1 MTAYHQLETRF
12 RRIGAIEGAIS
23 MLHWDAAAM
32 MPAGGAAARAEQ
44 LASLRLIA
52 HQHLTTPDIG
62 DLLADAEDECD
73 ELDEWQRANLREMRR
88 RRVHAAALPDTLV
101 EAESRACSE
110 CEAVWRDARA
120 QNDFAAV
127 LPLLERVRC
136 LEREIAATKA
146 EHLGSSPYEALLDQY
161 EPGGSVATI
170 DRLFSEIAG
179 FLPDLLEAALS
190 RQAALPP
197 PPVSSGPFP
206 IELQRRVG
214 MQLMERIGFDFR
226 HGRLDVSAHPFCGG
240 TPDDVRITTRYDES
254 DFARALM
261 GVLHETGHALY
272 QRGLPDAWRLQP
284 VGRARGMAVH
294 ESQSL
299 LLEMQVCRSRAF
311 LTFAAPILREAFAGD
326 GPGWDADALFRRQ
339 IRVHRGLI
347 RVDADEVTYPAHVIL
362 RYRLERAMLAGDLVP
377 ADLPGAWADGLCQL
391 LGIVPSSDR
400 EGCLQDIH
408 WYDGVWGYFPT
419 YTLGALIAAQLF
431 EAAREAIP
439 DVLEAI
445 AQGEFAPLLGW
456 LREQVHSK
464 GSLLSTAEMLESVTG
479 RPLGTASFERHL
491 LDRYLN

>member
-110 CEAVWRDARA
+110 CEAVWRTARA

-127 LPLLERVRC
+127 LPLLERVLR
-136 LEREIAATKA
+136 LEREVAAIKG
-146 EHLGSSPYEALLDQY
+146 EQLGRSPYEALLDQY
-161 EPGGSVATI
+161 EPNGSVTTI
-170 DRLFSEIAG
+170 DRLFGELAA
-179 FLPDLLEAALS
+179 FLPDLLEAVLS

-197 PPVSSGPFP
+197 TSTPSGPYP
-206 IELQRRVG
+206 VELQRRVG
-214 MQLMERIGFDFR
+214 MRLMERIGFDFR
-226 HGRLDVSAHPFCGG
+226 HGRLDVSAHPLCGG
-240 TPDDVRITTRYDES
+240 TPEDVRITTRHDES

-272 QRGLPDAWRLQP
+272 QRGLPTAWRLQP

-311 LTFAAPILREAFAGD
+311 LTFAAPILREVFACD
-326 GPGWDADALFRRQ
+326 GPGGTPKHP
-339 IRVHRGLI
+339 I
-347 RVDADEVTYPAHVIL
+347 
-362 RYRLERAMLAGDLVP
+362 
-377 ADLPGAWADGLCQL
+377 GAR
-391 LGIVPSSDR
+391 SMS
-400 EGCLQDIH
+400 
-408 WYDGVWGYFPT
+408 
-419 YTLGALIAAQLF
+419 GAA
-431 EAAREAIP
+431 
-439 DVLEAI
+439 
-445 AQGEFAPLLGW
+445 
-456 LREQVHSK
+456 
-464 GSLLSTAEMLESVTG
+464 
-479 RPLGTASFERHL
+479 
-491 LDRYLN
+491 

>member
-1 MTAYHQLETRF
+1 MTAYSQLETRF
-12 RRIGAIEGAIS
+12 RRLGAIEGAIS

-32 MPAGGAAARAEQ
+32 MPTGGAAARAEQ
-44 LASLRLIA
+44 LAALRGVA
-52 HQHLTTPDIG
+52 HQQLTTPEIG
-62 DLLADAEDECD
+62 DLLAEAESESRT
-73 ELDEWQRANLREMRR
+73 LDEWQCANLREMRR
-88 RRVHAAALPDTLV
+88 RRRHATALSGALV

-110 CEAVWRDARA
+110 CEAVWRNARL
-120 QNDFAAV
+120 QNDFGAV
-127 LPLLERVRC
+127 LPFLERVLR

-146 EHLGSSPYEALLDQY
+146 EHLGTSPYEALLDQY
-161 EPGGSVATI
+161 EPDGSVATI
-170 DRLFSEIAG
+170 NRLFDELAR
-179 FLPDLLEAALS
+179 FLPNLLEAVLT

-197 PPVSSGPFP
+197 TPTLFGPFP
-206 IELQRRVG
+206 VELQRRVG
-214 MQLMERIGFDFR
+214 TKLMERIGFDFG

-240 TPDDVRITTRYDES
+240 VPDDVRITTRYDES

-272 QRGLPDAWRLQP
+272 QRGLPEEWRLQP

-299 LLEMQVCRSRAF
+299 FLEMQVCRSRAF
-311 LTFAAPILREAFAGD
+311 LTFAAPILRQTFAGD
-326 GPGWDADALFRRQ
+326 GPSWDPDAFHRRQ
-339 IRVHRGLI
+339 ILVQRSLI

-362 RYRLERAMLAGDLVP
+362 RYRLEQAMIAGDLVP
-377 ADLPGAWADGLCQL
+377 ANLPGAWAEGLRQL
-391 LGIVPSSDR
+391 LGITPTNDR

-431 EAAREAIP
+431 EAARESIP

-445 AQGEFAPLLGW
+445 AQGEFAPLLSW
-456 LREQVHSK
+456 LRDRIHSK
-464 GSLLSTAEMLESVTG
+464 GSLLSTAELVENATG

-491 LDRYLN
+491 HDRYLD

>member
-1 MTAYHQLETRF
+1 MTAYPQLEALF

-23 MLHWDAAAM
+23 MLHWDAAVM

-44 LASLRLIA
+44 LATLRVLS
-52 HQHLTTPDIG
+52 HQHLTAPEIG
-62 DLLADAEDECD
+62 DLLAETESESDA
-73 ELDEWQRANLREMRR
+73 LDEWQRANLREMRR

-101 EAESRACSE
+101 AAESRACSE
-110 CEAVWRDARA
+110 CEAVWRNARA

-127 LPLLERVRC
+127 LPLLERVLR
-136 LEREIAATKA
+136 LEREIAAIKA
-146 EHLGSSPYEALLDQY
+146 EHLGRSPYEALLDQY

-170 DRLFSEIAG
+170 DRLFDELMR
-179 FLPDLLEAALS
+179 FLPDLLEAVLT
-190 RQAALPP
+190 RQAAFPP
-197 PPVSSGPFP
+197 PPAPSGPFP
-206 IELQRRVG
+206 VELQRRVG
-214 MQLMERIGFDFR
+214 MQLMEHIGFDFTR
-226 HGRLDVSAHPFCGG
+226 GRLDVSAHPFCGG
-240 TPDDVRITTRYDES
+240 TPDDVRITTRYDEN

-272 QRGLPDAWRLQP
+272 QRGLPAEWRLQP

-299 LLEMQVCRSRAF
+299 LLEMQVCRSPAF
-311 LTFAAPILREAFAGD
+311 LTFAAPILRGAFAGD
-326 GPGWDADALFRRQ
+326 GPGWDADALYRRQ
-339 IRVHRGLI
+339 IRVQRSLI
-347 RVDADEVTYPAHVIL
+347 RVDADEVTYPPHVIL
-362 RYRLERAMLAGDLVP
+362 RYRLERAMIAGDLAP
-377 ADLPGAWADGLCQL
+377 ADLPGAWAEGLRRL
-391 LGIVPSSDR
+391 LGITPTNDR

-456 LREQVHSK
+456 LRERVHSK
-464 GSLLSTAEMLESVTG
+464 GSLLSTAELVENATG

-491 LDRYLN
+491 HDRYLG

>member
-1 MTAYHQLETRF
+1 MTAYRQLERRF
-12 RRIGAIEGAIS
+12 RRIGAIEEAIS
-23 MLHWDAAAM
+23 VLHWDTAAI
-32 MPAGGAAARAEQ
+32 MPAGGAGARAEQ
-44 LASLRLIA
+44 LATLRVLT
-52 HQHLTTPDIG
+52 HEHLTTPELG
-62 DLLADAEDECD
+62 DLLAEAEMESDA
-73 ELDEWQRANLREMRR
+73 LDGWQRANLREISR
-88 RRVHAAALPDTLV
+88 RRVHAAAVPGTLI

-110 CEAVWRDARA
+110 CEKVWRAA
-120 QNDFAAV
+120 HQENDFAAV
-127 LPLLERVRC
+127 LPLLQEVLR
-136 LEREIAATKA
+136 LQREIAAIKGKR
-146 EHLGSSPYEALLDQY
+146 LGKSPYEALLDQY

-170 DRLFSEIAG
+170 DRLFGEIAS
-179 FLPDLLEAALS
+179 FLPDLLEAVLT
-190 RQAALPP
+190 RQAALPSAP
-197 PPVSSGPFP
+197 SPAGPFP

-214 MQLMERIGFDFR
+214 MRLMECIGFDFA

-240 TPDDVRITTRYDES
+240 IPDDVRITTRYDEG

-272 QRGLPDAWRLQP
+272 QRGLPAAWRLQP

-311 LTFAAPILREAFAGD
+311 LSFAAPILREAFASD
-326 GPGWDADALFRRQ
+326 GPGWDVEALYRRQ
-339 IRVHRGLI
+339 IRVQRSLI

-362 RYRLERAMLAGDLVP
+362 RYRLERAMIAGDLVP
-377 ADLPGAWADGLCQL
+377 ADLPGAWAEGLQQL
-391 LGIVPSSDR
+391 LGVMPTNDR

-431 EAAREAIP
+431 EAARAAIP

-445 AQGEFAPLLGW
+445 EAGEFGRLLGW
-456 LREQVHSK
+456 LREQIHSK
-464 GSLLSTAEMLESVTG
+464 GSLLSTAELVENATG

-491 LDRYLN
+491 RDRYLG

>member
-1 MTAYHQLETRF
+1 MTAYRQLEALF

-44 LASLRLIA
+44 LATLRVIS
-52 HQHLTTPDIG
+52 HKHLTAPQIA
-62 DLLADAEDECD
+62 DLVAEAESESDA
-73 ELDEWQRANLREMRR
+73 LDEWQRANLREMRR
-88 RRVHAAALPDTLV
+88 RRVHAAALPDALV
-101 EAESRACSE
+101 EEESHACSE
-110 CEAVWRDARA
+110 CEAVWRNARA

-127 LPLLERVRC
+127 LPLLERVLR
-136 LEREIAATKA
+136 LEREIATIKA
-146 EHLGSSPYEALLDQY
+146 EHLGSSAYEALLDQY

-170 DRLFSEIAG
+170 DRLFDELMR
-179 FLPDLLEAALS
+179 FLPDLLEGILT
-190 RQAALPP
+190 RQAAFPSSP
-197 PPVSSGPFP
+197 APSGPFP
-206 IELQRRVG
+206 VELQRRVG
-214 MQLMERIGFDFR
+214 MRLMEHIGFDFTS
-226 HGRLDVSAHPFCGG
+226 GRLDVSAHPFCGG
-240 TPDDVRITTRYDES
+240 TPDDVRITTRYDEN

-272 QRGLPDAWRLQP
+272 QRGLPAEWRLQP

-299 LLEMQVCRSRAF
+299 LLEMQVCRSLAF
-311 LTFAAPILREAFAGD
+311 LTFAAPILRETFAGD
-326 GPGWDADALFRRQ
+326 GPGWDAQALHRRQ
-339 IRVHRGLI
+339 IRVQRSLI

-362 RYRLERAMLAGDLVP
+362 RYRLERAMIAGDLAP
-377 ADLPGAWADGLCQL
+377 ADLPGAWAEGLRQL
-391 LGIVPSSDR
+391 LGIAPASDS

-408 WYDGVWGYFPT
+408 WYDGIWGYFPT

-445 AQGEFAPLLGW
+445 AQGEFTPLFGW

-464 GSLLSTAEMLESVTG
+464 GSLLSTAELVETATG

-491 LDRYLN
+491 HDRYLR

>member
-1 MTAYHQLETRF
+1 
-12 RRIGAIEGAIS
+12 

-32 MPAGGAAARAEQ
+32 MPAGGTAARAEQ
-44 LASLRLIA
+44 LATLRVIS
-52 HQHLTTPDIG
+52 HEHLTAPA
-62 DLLADAEDECD
+62 LADLMAEAESEIDT
-73 ELDEWQRANLREMRR
+73 LDEWQCANLHEMRR
-88 RRVHAAALPDTLV
+88 RQVHAVALPGTLV

-110 CEAVWRDARA
+110 CETVWRKARL
-120 QNDFAAV
+120 QNDFAGV
-127 LPLLERVRC
+127 LPPLERVLR
-136 LEREIAATKA
+136 LEREIAASEG
-146 EHLGSSPYEALLDQY
+146 EHLGCSPYEALLDQY
-161 EPGGSVATI
+161 EPGGSIATI
-170 DRLFSEIAG
+170 DPLFDELAR
-179 FLPDLLEAALS
+179 FLPDLLEKTLAL
-190 RQAALPP
+190 QAARPP
-197 PPVSSGPFP
+197 PPAPRGHFP
-206 IELQRRVG
+206 IELHRRVG
-214 MQLMERIGFDFR
+214 MHLMKRIGFDFG

-272 QRGLPDAWRLQP
+272 QRGLPAKWRLQP

-311 LTFAAPILREAFAGD
+311 LTFAAPILREAFTRD
-326 GPGWDADALFRRQ
+326 GPEWDTDALHRYQ
-339 IRVHRGLI
+339 TRVQRSLI

-362 RYRLERAMLAGDLVP
+362 RYRLERAMIAGDLVP
-377 ADLPGAWADGLCQL
+377 ADLPGAWADGLHQL
-391 LGIVPSSDR
+391 LGIAPANDR

-439 DVLEAI
+439 DVLGAI
-445 AQGEFAPLLGW
+445 GRGEFAPLLGW
-456 LREQVHSK
+456 LRERVHSK
-464 GSLLSTAEMLESVTG
+464 GSLLSTAELVKSATG

-491 LDRYLN
+491 HDRYLV